1 MTATVDRGVVLVLV
15 IVSAGWLVSRGLQL
29 RSPTKASCEGDGWVR
44 AGLECLRIEPFRSR
58 ELSTHP
64 TVLVVLHGDSP
75 ALNPSYQYDWARRAA
90 KENRDLVAIGML
102 RPGYADR
109 SGGRS
114 SGVRGKANG
123 DNYTPAVIDTVTDA
137 VTQLKRTYG
146 AKRVVIA
153 GHSGGAAIAGAIMGR
168 HPGVADAALLVSCPC
183 DVPQWRVHMQTAS
196 ENATWSKPVET
207 VSPIEQV
214 NGVDGTAHIT
224 MIVGQQDLVTPPSL
238 SRSYRDRLRSRF
250 IDVNLIEVAGGHDIF
265 FDGAVRNAL
274 VRLLQR
280 IE

>member
-1 MTATVDRGVVLVLV
+1 MTIARGVLWVFV
-15 IVSAGWLVSRGLQL
+15 IAGGGWLVSRGPQL
-29 RSPTKASCEGDGWVR
+29 NPPNKASCDGGSWVR
-44 AGLECLRIEPFRSR
+44 AGLECLRIEPFRSH

-64 TVLVVLHGDSP
+64 KVLVVLHGDSP
-75 ALNPSYQYDWARRAA
+75 ARNPSYQYDWARRAA
-90 KENRDLVAIGML
+90 EDNRDLVAVGML

-123 DNYTPAVIDTVTDA
+123 DNYAPVVIDSVAEA
-137 VTQLKRTYG
+137 VSQLKRRYG

-153 GHSGGAAIAGAIMGR
+153 GHSGGAAIAAAIMGR

-183 DVPQWRVHMQTAS
+183 DVPRWRAHMQTVSQSAIWS
-196 ENATWSKPVET
+196 EPVET

-214 NGVDGTAHIT
+214 NGIDVTAHIT

-250 IDVNLIEVAGGHDIF
+250 IDVDLLEIVGGHDIF
-265 FDGAVRNAL
+265 FDGGVRNAL
-274 VRLLQR
+274 LRLLRR